1 MNSSLDLSRDI
12 IPIVCNTTSSLNSLC
27 NAYFEYEIDFEE
39 FVSKVNSGNILL
51 LQIAAGK
58 FNPRLLNALAK
69 FVFIYGVGRRTALIK
84 PEILEAILAFL
95 QHHLRVD
102 NPSRLSNLTLLM
114 TFHAQRFTRAFL
126 GVRAKLLAF
135 LQTFIDTLLSRTPP
149 HEYDNYIFYCNLVS
163 AICDNEDCVDEQKE
177 QNEQCVGDLG
187 AIFSLATKAVGLL
200 TPNTPEIVEL
210 ILKILK
216 VKCPTTP
223 MTHNEMN
230 LYLDFI
236 NEVMKKDGVYLHLIS
251 ASDISHVFPIEVLE
265 FTEDVRRITLLIRFH
280 FNFRL
285 PETEDMLRLI
295 YSENTSEEDRN
306 LSLIHLTD
314 VQTGRAHTE
323 VAEQDTQYFKYLDTL
338 NSSKAVFMRKLLI

>member
-163 AICDNEDCVDEQKE
+163 AICDNEHCVDEHCVDEHCVDEHCVDEQNE
-177 QNEQCVGDLG
+177 QNEHCVGDLG
-187 AIFSLATKAVGLL
+187 AIFCLATKAVSLL
-200 TPNTPEIVEL
+200 TPNTPEI
-210 ILKILK
+210 
-216 VKCPTTP
+216 
-223 MTHNEMN
+223 
-230 LYLDFI
+230 DF
-236 NEVMKKDGVYLHLIS
+236 
-251 ASDISHVFPIEVLE
+251 
-265 FTEDVRRITLLIRFH
+265 EDF
-280 FNFRL
+280 
-285 PETEDMLRLI
+285 EGQMSYDA
-295 YSENTSEEDRN
+295 YD
-306 LSLIHLTD
+306 
-314 VQTGRAHTE
+314 A
-323 VAEQDTQYFKYLDTL
+323 
-338 NSSKAVFMRKLLI
+338 

>member
-1 MNSSLDLSRDI
+1 
-12 IPIVCNTTSSLNSLC
+12 
-27 NAYFEYEIDFEE
+27 
-39 FVSKVNSGNILL
+39 
-51 LQIAAGK
+51 
-58 FNPRLLNALAK
+58 
-69 FVFIYGVGRRTALIK
+69 
-84 PEILEAILAFL
+84 
-95 QHHLRVD
+95 
-102 NPSRLSNLTLLM
+102 
-114 TFHAQRFTRAFL
+114 
-126 GVRAKLLAF
+126 
-135 LQTFIDTLLSRTPP
+135 
-149 HEYDNYIFYCNLVS
+149 
-163 AICDNEDCVDEQKE
+163 
-177 QNEQCVGDLG
+177 
-187 AIFSLATKAVGLL
+187 
-200 TPNTPEIVEL
+200 
-210 ILKILK
+210 
-216 VKCPTTP
+216 